1 MKLKLFLQEE
11 VCFYFKN
18 KLCYFNIRTI
28 LKISFN
34 LPPLILRNK
43 LVGEINCFMD
53 FNFQGSPLP
62 LLLDNDASS
71 LMDYG
76 VGNDSVILVDE
87 DSWLKYP
94 KKLWTVLWCNLYTVL
109 VSAINLIWQYE
120 FVMKNVFCW
129 VGRKIFVKFIIWTSY
144 FWDFDAL
151 YDGNYFLPNARLLF
165 FTQCLLCIRFR
176 LCTILCATTIFS
188 WILLKHYVC
197 VRVAHAST
205 PLLHL
210 ACIVIN

>member
-151 YDGNYFLPNARLLF
+151 YDGNYFLPNAPLIIFYPML
-165 FTQCLLCIRFR
+165 TLHSIQTVHHSLCHCNIFMN
-176 LCTILCATTIFS
+176 TTKT
-188 WILLKHYVC
+188 LC
-197 VRVAHAST
+197 VRVHAST
-205 PLLHL
+205 LLLHL
-210 ACIVIN
+210 ACIIIN